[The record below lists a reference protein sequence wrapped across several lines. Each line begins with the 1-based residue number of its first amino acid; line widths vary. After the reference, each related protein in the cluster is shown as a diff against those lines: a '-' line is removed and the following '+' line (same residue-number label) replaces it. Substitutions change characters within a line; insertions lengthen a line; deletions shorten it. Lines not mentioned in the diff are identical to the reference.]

1 MKPIRKRFMD
11 LPAFLLILFFV
22 SIGLQASWD
31 CSAAAKEKLASS
43 DVNFW
48 LKELKNRK
56 PVARRASKAVRLA
69 RTESQATGIDGV
81 SGKVT
86 ARSKKLRN
94 EKAKKGP
101 KKISVDFYKVDLHNV
116 FRLLGQVSGKNVVVD
131 EGVKGTLT
139 LALDN
144 VPWTFVLEV
153 IKNLKGLDSI
163 ERNNTIMIYPKK
175 KSIQW
180 VGDNGTGGTLETQPA
195 VVEVTGRTT
204 SGVSKAK
211 RLLIDKK
218 RKSKTPLKHIIK
230 AEKLIKKAASQE
242 KHGNLMG
249 AYENLKK
256 AANLWPDNQ
265 ELNRKLAAIALQQD
279 DPLSAFNYAKEALK
293 IDSRDGEAAAI
304 AAVALARLDR
314 VKDAHAY
321 FEMAISEKPSRDILW
336 NYAVFAFS
344 QGDYRQALRLINR
357 LEANYK
363 VDPDIIMLKAQCYE
377 YLAKTP
383 QAITEYKTI
392 LSAGPSVPADMV
404 SFAQLRL
411 KALTGSGYSGQ

>member
-1 MKPIRKRFMD
+1 MKLIRKRFKNIPV
-11 LPAFLLILFFV
+11 LLLILLFAA
-22 SIGLQASWD
+22 SGLQPGGS
-31 CSAAAKEKLASS
+31 CLAAKKEKEASS

-48 LKELKNRK
+48 LKELKDRK
-56 PVARRASKAVRLA
+56 PTASTAKGVRLA
-69 RTESQATGIDGV
+69 KTETSISHAT
-81 SGKVT
+81 SGKSSIN
-86 ARSKKLRN
+86 SKRVRN
-94 EKAKKGP
+94 AKVDKGP

-153 IKNLKGLDSI
+153 IKNLKGLESI

-175 KSIQW
+175 KSIEW
-180 VGDNGTGGTLETQPA
+180 AGENGTGGTLETSPA
-195 VVEVTGRTT
+195 EIEVTGNL
-204 SGVSKAK
+204 VSKKAK
-211 RLLIDKK
+211 RLLVDEK
-218 RKSKTPLKHIIK
+218 RKSKTPLKQIVQ

-256 AANLWPDNQ
+256 ASALWPDNLQ
-265 ELNRKLAAIALQQD
+265 LNRKLAAMALQQD

-293 IDSRDGEAAAI
+293 IDSKDGEAAAI

-314 VKDAHAY
+314 VKDARGY
-321 FEMAISEKPSRDILW
+321 FEMAISEKPTRDTLW
-336 NYAVFAFS
+336 NYAVFSFS
-344 QGDYRQALRLINR
+344 QGDYRQALRLISR

-392 LSAGPSVPADMV
+392 LSAGPSVSADMI

>member
-1 MKPIRKRFMD
+1 MKLIRKNLRKV
-11 LPAFLLILFFV
+11 PAFLLILLFTAAGFQPGV
-22 SIGLQASWD
+22 S
-31 CSAAAKEKLASS
+31 CLASKKDKEAGA

-56 PVARRASKAVRLA
+56 PAVGSTTGKMKLA
-69 RTESQATGIDGV
+69 KSGTSDAGATS
-81 SGKVT
+81 SGK
-86 ARSKKLRN
+86 AAIDAKKVKEGRIT
-94 EKAKKGP
+94 KGP

-116 FRLLGQVSGKNVVVD
+116 IRLLGQVSGKNIVVD

-153 IKNLKGLDSI
+153 IKNLKGLESI

-180 VGDNGTGGTLETQPA
+180 AGEAGAGGTLETQPA
-195 VVEVTGRTT
+195 VVEVSQGGLSTAVK
-204 SGVSKAK
+204 SGK
-211 RLLIDKK
+211 RLSIEEK
-218 RKSKTPLKHIIK
+218 RKSKTPLKQIIE
-230 AEKLIKKAASQE
+230 AERLIKKAASQE
-242 KHGNLMG
+242 RHGNILG

-256 AANLWPDNQ
+256 AADLWPDNLQ
-265 ELNRKLAAIALQQD
+265 LNRKLAAMALQQD
-279 DPLSAFNYAKEALK
+279 NPLSAFNYAKEALK
-293 IDSRDGEAAAI
+293 IDSKDSEAAAI

-314 VKDAHAY
+314 DKDARAY
-321 FEMAISEKPSRDILW
+321 FEMAVSEKPARDTLW
-336 NYAVFAFS
+336 NYAVFSFS

-357 LEANYK
+357 IEANYK
-363 VDPDIIMLKAQCYE
+363 VDPDVIMLKAQCYE

-392 LSAGPSVPADMV
+392 LSAGSSVSEDMI

>member
-1 MKPIRKRFMD
+1 MKLLKKIFKKAPG
-11 LPAFLLILFFV
+11 FLLIFLFVTGGF
-22 SIGLQASWD
+22 QPASE
-31 CSAAAKEKLASS
+31 CMAAGHGNKDTA

-48 LKELKNRK
+48 LKELKSRK
-56 PVARRASKAVRLA
+56 AQAKTKQATLTMAKTETSDLNDATGDRPVPIA
-69 RTESQATGIDGV
+69 RTLKDSTP
-81 SGKVT
+81 S
-86 ARSKKLRN
+86 
-94 EKAKKGP
+94 KGP

-153 IKNLKGLDSI
+153 IKNLKGLESI
-163 ERNNTIMIYPKK
+163 ERNNTLMIYPKK

-180 VGDNGTGGTLETQPA
+180 GGDTLAGGTLETQPA
-195 VVEVTGRTT
+195 VVEVSPAGL
-204 SGVSKAK
+204 SKSPHK
-211 RLLIDKK
+211 KKLSIVKK
-218 RKSKTPLKHIIK
+218 RKSTTPLRQIME

-242 KHGNLMG
+242 KHGNVLG

-256 AANLWPDNQ
+256 AAKLWPDNL
-265 ELNRKLAAIALQQD
+265 ELDKKLAAIALQQD
-279 DPLSAFNYAKEALK
+279 DPLSALNYAKNALK
-293 IDSRDGEAAAI
+293 IDSKDTEAAAI

-314 VKDAHAY
+314 PKDAEAY
-321 FEMAISEKPSRDILW
+321 FEMAISKKPSRDTLW
-336 NYAVFAFS
+336 NYAVFSFS
-344 QGDYRQALRLINR
+344 QGDYRKALRLINR
-357 LEANYK
+357 IEASYD

-383 QAITEYKTI
+383 QAITEYRTI
-392 LSAGPSVPADMV
+392 LSAGASVPEDMIT
-404 SFAQLRL
+404 FAQLRL

>member
-1 MKPIRKRFMD
+1 MKLNRKIFREI
-11 LPAFLLILFFV
+11 PACLTILFFLCAGFHTGV
-22 SIGLQASWD
+22 
-31 CSAAAKEKLASS
+31 CHSAASKGKEASS
-43 DVNFW
+43 DVNYW

-56 PVARRASKAVRLA
+56 PVAGSTAAGVRVAKNEAAGVRNISPGEASIDPEKVKAARL
-69 RTESQATGIDGV
+69 T
-81 SGKVT
+81 
-86 ARSKKLRN
+86 
-94 EKAKKGP
+94 KGP
-101 KKISVDFYKVDLHNV
+101 KKISVDLYKVDLHNV

-131 EGVKGTLT
+131 EGVKGTVT

-163 ERNNTIMIYPKK
+163 ERNNTIMVYPRK

-180 VGDNGTGGTLETQPA
+180 AGETGAEGTLDTKPA
-195 VVEVTGRTT
+195 VVEVSRGGTNKI
-204 SGVSKAK
+204 SKRGK
-211 RLLIDKK
+211 RISIEQK
-218 RKSKTPLKHIIK
+218 RKSHTPLKQIIQ

-242 KHGNLMG
+242 KHGNILG

-256 AANLWPDNQ
+256 AANLWPDNL
-265 ELNRKLAAIALQQD
+265 ELDKKLAAIALQQD
-279 DPLSAFNYAKEALK
+279 DPLAALNYAKEALK
-293 IDSRDGEAAAI
+293 VDSKDGEAAAV

-314 VKDAHAY
+314 VKDAKAY
-321 FEMAISEKPSRDILW
+321 FEMAISKKAARDTLW
-336 NYAVFAFS
+336 NYAVFSFS
-344 QGDYRQALRLINR
+344 QGDYRRALRLLNR
-357 LEANYK
+357 TEANYK

-392 LSAGPSVPADMV
+392 LSAGPAVPEDMI

-411 KALTGSGYSGQ
+411 KALTGSGYAGQ